1 MKVLVMNNL
10 IAVIK
15 KELKICGGV
24 RLIKFGDRETK
35 KKSFTKLN
43 NLHKFFKFIEITS
56 FNQMLFQIKK
66 DIKVMM
72 MMMMMLI

>member
-1 MKVLVMNNL
+1 MNNL
-10 IAVIK
+10 IAVVK

-43 NLHKFFKFIEITS
+43 NLYKFLKFIEITS
-56 FNQMLFQIKK
+56 FHQMLFQIKK
-66 DIKVMM
+66 DMKVMM
-72 MMMMMLI
+72 MMMMMMMLMMMI

>member
-1 MKVLVMNNL
+1 MSNL
-10 IAVIK
+10 IAVVK

-43 NLHKFFKFIEITS
+43 NLYKFLKFIEITS
-56 FNQMLFQIKK
+56 FHQMLFQIKK
-66 DIKVMM
+66 DMKVMM
-72 MMMMMLI
+72 MMMMMI